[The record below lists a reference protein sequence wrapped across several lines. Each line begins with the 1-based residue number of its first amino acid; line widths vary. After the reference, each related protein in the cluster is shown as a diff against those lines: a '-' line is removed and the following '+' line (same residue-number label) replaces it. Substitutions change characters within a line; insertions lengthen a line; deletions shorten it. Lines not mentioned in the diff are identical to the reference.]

1 MEEENNPL
9 WPWILG
15 FIAYRSYRNRKKNRF
30 YAENFYDD
38 EMFDDYFE
46 EEWIKVENLELDADF
61 WIACFYCFEDNQNVD
76 QYLKVGIELEST
88 SLIVNCQKH
97 KRTLKLFRLAE
108 EEIDMLPSKCRC

>member
-1 MEEENNPL
+1 M
-9 WPWILG
+9 
-15 FIAYRSYRNRKKNRF
+15 
-30 YAENFYDD
+30 
-38 EMFDDYFE
+38 
-46 EEWIKVENLELDADF
+46 ENLELDADF

>member
-1 MEEENNPL
+1 
-9 WPWILG
+9 
-15 FIAYRSYRNRKKNRF
+15 
-30 YAENFYDD
+30 
-38 EMFDDYFE
+38 MFDDYFE

-61 WIACFYCFEDNQNVD
+61 WVACVYCFENNQNVD